1 MQTSTTKEEE
11 NLEIII
17 DVTQKEDKAVVHN
30 DTTINNNNEEE
41 QQQLNKTN
49 SFAYSIVNTASIEML
64 NNLLIQPSGYSI
76 LNLSQKHRLLL
87 VFIKWK
93 GCPLCQKVMED
104 LSNCLPNFLKL
115 NVIPVIVHQE
125 DEDKL
130 VTFLKEKNLQSLK
143 VSKEDL
149 INFGIEDASFGH
161 HVKMA
166 GAIVRTMVME
176 RRGVGLPS
184 LREMKTMNLLS
195 SFGMLM
201 IEDGVVMSDAC
212 YVYKLWVRPDYGKL
226 IVKLRNNLKANSNPE
241 DFVSNLLLLYPNLK
255 EMMMKARDPNQS
267 GLFTVFNSNYEEG
280 TIIKNNTSEET
291 STATS
296 PSPYNQQAIMEY
308 QKVMGNNMLRN
319 YFKAFLIN
327 RFCVELLLFI
337 EQVEL
342 FKALSKSQS
351 KIISL
356 TTSSSTTSANTTTT
370 NNNNNLTLLTIEEE
384 GEEENEEGQKE
395 EQKEKSTTENDVTIE
410 IEKKVNDIV
419 TNFLTEDAMFEIN
432 INKKTIATVLEN
444 IRNVR
449 ERNTEI
455 NETTTT
461 YSSTLFDEIVI
472 DIETKML
479 QGIFIREFINSNL
492 YNEMKQNK

>member
-1 MQTSTTKEEE
+1 MFTSTSTANEEEEKTQNKFIAKKNRKEIIVDNTKLQKEEE
-11 NLEIII
+11 ELIYSNEI
-17 DVTQKEDKAVVHN
+17 N
-30 DTTINNNNEEE
+30 SNEEE
-41 QQQLNKTN
+41 QQQANLTTN
-49 SFAYSIVNTASIEML
+49 SFDYTIVNSVSIETL

-87 VFIKWK
+87 VFIKFK

-104 LSNCLPNFLKL
+104 LSHCLPNFLKL
-115 NVIPVIVHQE
+115 NVIPVICHQE
-125 DEDKL
+125 DEEKM
-130 VTFLKEKNLQSLK
+130 TNFLKELNLLSVK

-149 INFGIEDASFGH
+149 YGFGIEEASIGH

-166 GAIVRTMVME
+166 GAVLKTMVKE
-176 RRGVGLPS
+176 KRKLHLPS

-267 GLFTVFNSNYEEG
+267 GLITILNNNNNNEEEEAISATVDGATCSSSYNNEE
-280 TIIKNNTSEET
+280 
-291 STATS
+291 
-296 PSPYNQQAIMEY
+296 AIREY
-308 QKVMGNNMLRN
+308 QKVMGII
-319 YFKAFLIN
+319 F
-327 RFCVELLLFI
+327 
-337 EQVEL
+337 EL

-356 TTSSSTTSANTTTT
+356 TTSSSTNFANNTAIV
-370 NNNNNLTLLTIEEE
+370 NNNLTLLTIQEE
-384 GEEENEEGQKE
+384 EEENKEGQKEE
-395 EQKEKSTTENDVTIE
+395 EQKEKSVSENNIEIE

-432 INKKTIATVLEN
+432 INKKTIATVLER
-444 IRNVR
+444 IEKVKDNV
-449 ERNTEI
+449 NG
-455 NETTTT
+455 TTTANI
-461 YSSTLFDEIVI
+461 YSNTLFDEIVI

>member
-1 MQTSTTKEEE
+1 MFTSTSTANLEEE
-11 NLEIII
+11 EKTQNNHNNFAKKNRKEIII
-17 DVTQKEDKAVVHN
+17 EE
-30 DTTINNNNEEE
+30 EEE
-41 QQQLNKTN
+41 QQQANLTTN
-49 SFAYSIVNTASIEML
+49 SFDYTIVNSVSIETL

-87 VFIKWK
+87 VFIKFK

-104 LSNCLPNFLKL
+104 LSHCLPNFLKL
-115 NVIPVIVHQE
+115 NVIPVICHQE
-125 DEDKL
+125 DEEKM
-130 VTFLKEKNLQSLK
+130 TNFLKELNLLSVK

-149 INFGIEDASFGH
+149 YGFGIEEASIGH
-161 HVKMA
+161 HVKMT
-166 GAIVRTMVME
+166 GAVLKTMVKE
-176 RRGVGLPS
+176 KRKLHLPS

-226 IVKLRNNLKANSNPE
+226 IVKLHNNLKANSNPE

-267 GLFTVFNSNYEEG
+267 GLITILNNNNNNGEEEAISA
-280 TIIKNNTSEET
+280 TIGATCSSSYNNEE
-291 STATS
+291 
-296 PSPYNQQAIMEY
+296 AIREY

-356 TTSSSTTSANTTTT
+356 TTSSSTNFANNTAAIV
-370 NNNNNLTLLTIEEE
+370 NNNLTLLTIEEE
-384 GEEENEEGQKE
+384 ENKEGQKEE
-395 EQKEKSTTENDVTIE
+395 EQKEKSISENNIEIE

-432 INKKTIATVLEN
+432 INKKTIATVLERIEKVKDN
-444 IRNVR
+444 ISG
-449 ERNTEI
+449 
-455 NETTTT
+455 TTI
-461 YSSTLFDEIVI
+461 YSSSLFDEIVI